1 MTTKQDI
8 RRLESAQQTAKL
20 LNDNLI
26 AVFSMTDNQYL
37 SELAFPL
44 IEQAAAINQKLN
56 RLLIMAEMS
65 DTKEGEAN

>member
-44 IEQAAAINQKLN
+44 IEQAAAITQKLN
-56 RLLIMAEMS
+56 RLLSLAEMEN
-65 DTKEGEAN
+65 KEIK